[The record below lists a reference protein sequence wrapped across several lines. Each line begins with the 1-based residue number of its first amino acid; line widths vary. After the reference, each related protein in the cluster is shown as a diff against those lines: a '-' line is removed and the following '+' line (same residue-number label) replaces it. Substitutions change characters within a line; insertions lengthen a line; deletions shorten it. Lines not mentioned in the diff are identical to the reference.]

1 MFNLSIVKLEAILT
15 RKVSQDHAAMLQAPT
30 VNEIKNAPFSIK
42 KGAAPMPDGYTGDV
56 LIKNWSFLGD

>member
-15 RKVSQDHAAMLQAPT
+15 RKVSQDHAAMLQ
-30 VNEIKNAPFSIK
+30 VKNAPFSIK
-42 KGAAPMPDGYTGDV
+42 KGAAPVPDGYTVDV